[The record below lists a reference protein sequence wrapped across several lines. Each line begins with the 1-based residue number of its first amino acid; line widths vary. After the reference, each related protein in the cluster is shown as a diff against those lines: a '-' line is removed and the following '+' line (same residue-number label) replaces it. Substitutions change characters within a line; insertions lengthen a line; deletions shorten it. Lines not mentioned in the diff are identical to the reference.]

1 MRMRIPGGSLIQS
14 VIALGVISIVTAIGA
29 GLLWLIPMV
38 GPLLSIALFGIG
50 VFCLF
55 FLPIALAFD
64 ISDQSPEI
72 TATIKSEAALKKL
85 SVRHEYFWVIVII
98 NVLFGLTIIGY
109 VVAFV
114 MAHMPCNADIPPQIA
129 EKLQSDKSKK
139 NSASVS
145 LEDKLQEIERLLKK
159 GLITI
164 DEARMRRE
172 TILRSSNI

>member
-1 MRMRIPGGSLIQS
+1 MRMRIPGRSLIQS

-29 GLLWLIPMV
+29 VLLWLIPMI
-38 GPLLSIALFGIG
+38 GQLLSIALFGIG
-50 VFCLF
+50 VFFLF

-72 TATIKSEAALKKL
+72 TAIFKSEPALKKL

-114 MAHMPCNADIPPQIA
+114 MAHMPCNADIPTQIA

-139 NSASVS
+139 NCALVS